1 MEKISDEQLLAL
13 LKAGVANGDQGNT
26 GSPVW
31 HVRNE
36 MKRRRDGVVASIP
49 TWVVYYRDERLCK
62 AGAIVV
68 KAADEAGAVEAARAD
83 LNAEAAAVGYVRG
96 KARALTFSKPLRKAA
111 A

>member
-1 MEKISDEQLLAL
+1 MEKISDEQLISL
-13 LKAGVANGDQGNT
+13 LKAGVAAGDLGNT

-36 MKRRRDGVVASIP
+36 MQRRRRGVVAATP

-68 KAADEAGAVEAARAD
+68 KGADESAAI
-83 LNAEAAAVGYVRG
+83 AAANYELQNETSAIGYVRG
-96 KARALTFSKPLRKAA
+96 RSRLLTFSKPLRKAA

>member
-1 MEKISDEQLLAL
+1 MEKISNEQLLAL

-31 HVRNE
+31 HIRNE
-36 MKRRRDGVVASIP
+36 MKRRRDGVVAAMP

-62 AGAIVV
+62 SGAIVV
-68 KAADEAGAVEAARAD
+68 KGADES
-83 LNAEAAAVGYVRG
+83 AAVDAANYELQNQTSAIGYMAGRS
-96 KARALTFSKPLRKAA
+96 RLLTFSKPLRKAA